1 MKKTSNCNN
10 LFFAKKEKHYK
21 RGSHVSYK
29 TIAIE
34 STCESFSSNSGLF
47 LLNQLWK
54 SLRLAKKFKSVLPRK
69 KRNKG
74 LKQVDRLKALVF
86 SFAMGNDSLSDLD
99 QLNQDNLFRSLIGG
113 NCSSTSMGDFL
124 RSFGPRQVEKFQ
136 EVMMESV
143 IELRLAIFSEDKKFV
158 LTMDS
163 TPHEHFAK
171 KMEGLDWNY
180 KDMWCLDSQNVYDQY
195 GFSYLFDLR
204 PGNTFSG
211 KKAERWIHLLFK
223 KIPKQLD
230 RWFRAD
236 SAYSNFKVFEAL
248 KAAEINF
255 AIALKEN
262 IGSYV
267 RKKNKHLLTWKK
279 TKLRFFESNKCEVAM
294 GIYPIKKLG
303 NLRVVFIRAP
313 REEEQLNFLDDPQEQ
328 GYKHYSIITNVST
341 FDMGEEEIIEF
352 YRQRATAENYIREQ
366 KYGFDFLNF
375 PCQKLRANQ
384 VFGQAGSIAH
394 NLIRVLSFMMEQKVK
409 KVKGKDGKRRV
420 VTQLGYYSKKV
431 RSELLNIAGKVV
443 SSARKIKLRVSRNNE
458 EVMRKVMN
466 KIKVVLQRYVSFKNL
481 ERVLL
486 HENIV
491 PNCSYGPEG

>member
-1 MKKTSNCNN
+1 M
-10 LFFAKKEKHYK
+10 
-21 RGSHVSYK
+21 SYK
-29 TIAIE
+29 NISIE
-34 STCESFSSNSGLF
+34 ATSEVFSTNSGIF

-69 KRNKG
+69 KRKRG
-74 LKQVDRLKALVF
+74 LKQVDKLKALVF
-86 SFAMGNDSLSDLD
+86 SFALGNDSLSDLD
-99 QLNQDNLFRSLIGG
+99 KLNEDDLFKSLIGG

-163 TPHEHFAK
+163 TPHEHYAK
-171 KMEGLDWNY
+171 KMEGLAWNY
-180 KDMWCLDSQNVYDQY
+180 KDMWCLDSQNAYDQY

-211 KKAERWIHLLFK
+211 KEAERWIHLLFK
-223 KIPKQLD
+223 KIPKQLE

-248 KAAEINF
+248 KAAEVNF

-267 RKKNKHLLTWKK
+267 RKKNKNFFTWRK
-279 TKLRFFESNKCEVAM
+279 TKLQFFDSNKCEVAM
-294 GIYPIKKLG
+294 GLYPIKKLE

-313 REEEQLNFLDDPQEQ
+313 KEEQQLNLLEDPSEQ
-328 GYKHYSIITNVST
+328 GYKYYSIITNVSA
-341 FDMGEEEIIEF
+341 FKMSEEEIIEF

-375 PCQKLRANQ
+375 PCQKLRANE
-384 VFGQAGSIAH
+384 VFGQAGTIAH
-394 NLIRVLSFMMEQKVK
+394 NLMRAMSFMMEQKVK
-409 KVKGKDGKRRV
+409 RVKGKDGKRRV

-431 RSELLNIAGKVV
+431 RNELIKIAGKVV
-443 SSARKIKLRVSRNNE
+443 SSARKVKLRLSRHNWEVYEKMMSKINE
-458 EVMRKVMN
+458 TK
-466 KIKVVLQRYVSFKNL
+466 QRYVPYKTLSELFNNRIL
-481 ERVLL
+481 ER
-486 HENIV
+486 
-491 PNCSYGPEG
+491 PT